1 MLPDGVSRGAS
12 GVGGPGP
19 ERVHPPHGACGAT
32 PSRRTSRRPWKA
44 RNPRTSVPPAPS
56 TLSRTLHTASPPAL
70 SPPDVGGITGAALLL
85 ALAHGMTDAYMGFLS
100 PLLPR
105 IMDRMGLTIGA
116 AAVISTVLALSSS
129 LLQPLMGHLSD
140 RYGRRLFLAAGP
152 LSGVFLA
159 LMGVAP
165 SVVFLVVLLILG
177 GVMSAAF
184 HPPGAT
190 VAARAS
196 AGKGSGARFSVFSFG
211 GAAGYAMGPLA
222 AVALVSWGGFE
233 RLWVAMIP
241 GIVLALLLLRLP
253 DVEPPQRRAPDLRG
267 ILKAF
272 RGPLGIIFGLSA
284 VGAFAQRL
292 FLTMEPIVVAQ
303 AGGSEAAGAVA
314 VSVYLAAQA
323 GGTLAGGAMADRMD
337 RRTLLILLTLV
348 NLPAHLL
355 AFALPPGT
363 PGFYLAV
370 LVAGGVNM
378 ALLPPIIV
386 MAQELLPGS
395 AGASSGI
402 VMGLAWSVGSLLIP
416 VAGILGDVVGAREA
430 SLFSMPV
437 LALGCF
443 LAFHP
448 ALRRVA
454 RPA

>member
-1 MLPDGVSRGAS
+1 
-12 GVGGPGP
+12 
-19 ERVHPPHGACGAT
+19 
-32 PSRRTSRRPWKA
+32 
-44 RNPRTSVPPAPS
+44 
-56 TLSRTLHTASPPAL
+56 
-70 SPPDVGGITGAALLL
+70 VGGITGAALLL

-211 GAAGYAMGPLA
+211 GAAGYALGPLV
-222 AVALVSWGGFE
+222 AVWLVSRGGFQG
-233 RLWVAMIP
+233 LWVAMIP

-253 DVEPPQRRAPDLRG
+253 DVEPPQRRAPDIRG

-448 ALRRVA
+448 VLRQMA